1 MSSVLPQSNRID
13 LVDALR
19 GFALFA
25 IVLLHNLEHF
35 NLYSIPADMPK
46 WLMSLDGIVWNTTFF
61 LMAGKAFSI
70 FAMLF
75 GFSFFV
81 QFASAEKRGYD
92 FRWRFVWRMV
102 ILLVVLAQFH
112 SFFYNGDIL
121 FLYAVIGILLTPL
134 CKASN
139 KLLFYIG
146 LFLLLQP
153 YEVTMMIYSLANPD
167 FVAADNLSWPYYGPM
182 LEVMKNGSFWEVVSH
197 NITDGQ
203 IWNNLWQIEDGRV
216 FKTAGLFI
224 FGMLLGRLKYFVKS
238 SESIKFWG
246 RVLTYS
252 TIAFVPLY
260 CIQNIVPAM
269 IESKSALAQF
279 NIVLPSYAKLSFMLM
294 LLSSFSLL
302 WFCAGNGYKFQ
313 RFIIPYGRMSLTN
326 YISQSILG
334 CFIYL
339 GYGLGLY
346 EFAGSTLSIIIG
358 VAIFVGQLAF
368 SRWWLNRHKQG
379 PLEYVWK
386 RLTWICSSQ
395 KAK

>member
-139 KLLFYIG
+139 K
-146 LFLLLQP
+146 
-153 YEVTMMIYSLANPD
+153 V
-167 FVAADNLSWPYYGPM
+167 
-182 LEVMKNGSFWEVVSH
+182 
-197 NITDGQ
+197 
-203 IWNNLWQIEDGRV
+203 
-216 FKTAGLFI
+216 LFI
-224 FGMLLGRLKYFVKS
+224 SDYSCYYNLTRL
-238 SESIKFWG
+238 
-246 RVLTYS
+246 
-252 TIAFVPLY
+252 
-260 CIQNIVPAM
+260 Q
-269 IESKSALAQF
+269 
-279 NIVLPSYAKLSFMLM
+279 
-294 LLSSFSLL
+294 
-302 WFCAGNGYKFQ
+302 
-313 RFIIPYGRMSLTN
+313 
-326 YISQSILG
+326 
-334 CFIYL
+334 
-339 GYGLGLY
+339 
-346 EFAGSTLSIIIG
+346 
-358 VAIFVGQLAF
+358 
-368 SRWWLNRHKQG
+368 
-379 PLEYVWK
+379 
-386 RLTWICSSQ
+386 
-395 KAK
+395 